1 MNTIIQ
7 ILQSHNLIWTRE
19 QLLIALAVIV
29 VAAVLLAIPLRRR
42 QIGLGEF
49 FAGLGI
55 VIYAVIILG
64 GTVFFRPMIGAAYQL
79 DPLVEYR
86 AIAGGLAAGDSYV
99 VRLYAIEIVINLLML
114 APVGLLLPWAL
125 GRKVA
130 WWQGLALGAAVS
142 LVVEVLQFATDV
154 GLFQTADVIHNALG
168 CMVGCV
174 VGSAEV
180 KSFKERTEK

>member
-1 MNTIIQ
+1 MQTIYT

-19 QLLIALAVIV
+19 QILIALAIIAI
-29 VAAVLLAIPLRRR
+29 AALLLAIPLRRR
-42 QIGLGEF
+42 QMSLGEF

-64 GTVFFRPMIGAAYQL
+64 STVFFRPVIGAAYQL

-86 AIAGGLAAGDSYV
+86 AIVSGLMAGDSYV

-130 WWQGLALGAAVS
+130 WWQGLMLGAVVS
-142 LVVEVLQFATDV
+142 GVIEVLQYVTDV

-174 VGSAEV
+174 VGSAVV
-180 KSFKERTEK
+180 KRRVVKTGE

>member
-19 QLLIALAVIV
+19 QMLIALAIIV
-29 VAAVLLAIPLRRR
+29 VAALLLAIPLRRR
-42 QIGLGEF
+42 QMDLGEF

-64 GTVFFRPMIGAAYQL
+64 STVFFRPVIGAAYQL

-86 AIAGGLAAGDSYV
+86 AIANGLAAGDSYV
-99 VRLYAIEIVINLLML
+99 VRLYAIEIIINLLML
-114 APVGLLLPWAL
+114 APVGFLLPLAL

-142 LVVEVLQFATDV
+142 LIVEVLQYTTGV
-154 GLFQTADVIHNALG
+154 GLFQTADVMHNAVG

-174 VGSAEV
+174 VGSAV
-180 KSFKERTEK
+180 NNCLKVRTLK